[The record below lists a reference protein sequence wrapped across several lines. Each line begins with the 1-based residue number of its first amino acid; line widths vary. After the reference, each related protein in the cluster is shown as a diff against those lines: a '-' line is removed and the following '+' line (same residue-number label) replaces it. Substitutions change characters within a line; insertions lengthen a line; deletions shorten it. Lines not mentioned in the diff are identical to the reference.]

1 MDSEKTCATCAHYA
15 GLAKECR
22 AKAPIAAL
30 VQGPQGQPAAMGF
43 LPADQAGKLVRRV
56 ARRSRILPAALNA
69 KSNLGAH

>member
-43 LPADQAGKLVRRV
+43 FPPTKPGNWCGEWRADT
-56 ARRSRILPAALNA
+56 ILPAALNA
-69 KSNLGAH
+69 KPNLGAH